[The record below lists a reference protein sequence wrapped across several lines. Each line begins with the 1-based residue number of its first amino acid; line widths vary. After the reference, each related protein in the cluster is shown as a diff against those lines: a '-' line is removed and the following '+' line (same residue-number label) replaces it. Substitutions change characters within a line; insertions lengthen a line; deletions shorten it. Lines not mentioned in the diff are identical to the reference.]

1 MSNTPVS
8 SIPAPGALMKPKRDG
23 IKKIEAFS
31 MKPPLVEADPEGGDN
46 HKYLCKF
53 VSGSYREV
61 KQVCTFDVWKRCEG
75 RQTPGKVRDGLDA
88 RLHND
93 FVIIQD
99 KDGKVIDIDIIPK
112 TYYTSRAVLPDHLQD
127 KQDIIMKVNGK
138 TGGVEVTQCPAGVTK
153 AQILKL
159 INSLDAVSSVA
170 TGDTLSGGFEVLNVS
185 GNQISVISTA
195 RS

>member
-8 SIPAPGALMKPKRDG
+8 SIAAPGALIKPKRER
-23 IKKIEAFS
+23 IKKTEAFS

-53 VSGSYREV
+53 VSNNYREV

-75 RQTPGKVRDGLDA
+75 RQTPGRVRDGLDS

-99 KDGKVIDIDIIPK
+99 GEDKVIDIDIIPK
-112 TYYTSRAVLPDHLQD
+112 TYYASKAVLPDNLQG
-127 KQDIIMKVNGK
+127 KEDIILKVNSK
-138 TGGVEVTQCPAGVTK
+138 TGGVEITQCPAGVNK
-153 AQILKL
+153 AKILKL
-159 INSLDAVSSVA
+159 ISSLDAVTSVS

-185 GNQISVISTA
+185 GNQVSVVSTA
-195 RS
+195 RN

>member
-8 SIPAPGALMKPKRDG
+8 SIAVPGALNKPKREN
-23 IKKIEAFS
+23 IKKTEAFS
-31 MKPPLVEADPEGGDN
+31 MKPPLVEADPDGGDN

-53 VSGSYREV
+53 VSNNYREV

-88 RLHND
+88 RLNND
-93 FVIIQD
+93 FVIIED
-99 KDGKVIDIDIIPK
+99 KEGKVIEIDVIPK
-112 TYYTSRAVLPDHLQD
+112 TYYTSRAVLPDFLQD
-127 KQDIIMKVNGK
+127 KQDIILKVNAK

-153 AQILKL
+153 SNILKL
-159 INSLDAVSSVA
+159 INSLDAVTSVA
-170 TGDTLSGGFEVLNVS
+170 TGDSLPGGFEVLNVS
-185 GNQISVISTA
+185 GNQISVVSTA